1 MSDLCDLSA
10 RALAALVR
18 ERRVSALEV
27 MDAHL
32 ARIALWNP
40 HVNAIVGM
48 LPPEA
53 CRGMARQADDAAERG
68 EPMGPLHGLP
78 IAFKDLQEAAGLP
91 FTRGSPIYRDAI
103 GRADTVVV
111 ERMRRAGA
119 LAIGKTNVPEFG
131 LGSHTYNA
139 VWGTTRN
146 PYDLSASAGGS
157 SGGAGAALATGMLPI
172 ADGSDLGGSLRNP
185 ANFNNVVALRPSVGL
200 VPTAPDPFPR
210 LGFGVNGPLGRS
222 ADDAALLLGV
232 LAGPDARDAG
242 CEPSDPAA
250 LGAPLGGELRGP
262 VRVAWS
268 PDLGGLPLDPAV
280 RRVLDAQRH
289 TLISMG
295 CEVENATLDLAGADE
310 IFLTVRRWRSAAVY
324 GPLLAGHRALMKPEL
339 IEEIERGQRV
349 SDADFA
355 ATLTAHTD
363 LLGRVARFF
372 QRFDALACAVNQV
385 PPFDASLHWPPAVD
399 GVPMDHYI
407 AWMKS
412 TYWITTTFAPA
423 MSVPAGFSRRRP
435 AGGIAARGPAEGR
448 SGIARTGSP
457 FRTSEPAGKKRP
469 QCRRALGSR
478 LWALGPQFAELLR
491 PSFRCCD
498 PLCHTWVA
506 IEERRSPAGRMVFCQ
521 VSGAEALERAHERR
535 GVARPRQRVAVGAA
549 LLRA

>member
-1 MSDLCDLSA
+1 MADLCDLSA

-18 ERRVSALEV
+18 EQQVSALEL

-32 ARIALWNP
+32 TRIAQWNP
-40 HVNAIVGM
+40 RVNAIVGM
-48 LPPEA
+48 LPAET
-53 CRGMARQADDAAERG
+53 CRAMARRADERAARG
-68 EPMGPLHGLP
+68 EPLGPLHGLP
-78 IAFKDLQEAAGLP
+78 VAFKDLQEAAGLP
-91 FTRGSPIYRDAI
+91 FTRGSPIYRDAV
-103 GRADTVVV
+103 GAVDTIVV
-111 ERMRRAGA
+111 ERLRRAGA
-119 LAIGKTNVPEFG
+119 LPIGKTNVPEFG
-131 LGSHTYNA
+131 LGSHTYNP

-146 PYDLSASAGGS
+146 PYDLNASAGGS

-200 VPTAPDPFPR
+200 VPTVPDPFPR

-232 LAGPDARDAG
+232 LAGPDARDPG
-242 CEPSDPAA
+242 CEPSDHAA
-250 LGAPLGGELRGP
+250 LGTPLSGELRGP

-280 RRVLDAQRH
+280 RRVLEAQRE

-295 CEVENATLDLAGADE
+295 CEVQDATLDLAGADE
-310 IFLTVRRWRSAAVY
+310 IFLTVRRWRSAAAY
-324 GPLLAGHRALMKPEL
+324 GPLLAEHRALMKPEL

-349 SDADFA
+349 SGADLA
-355 ATLTAHTD
+355 ATLIAHTD

-385 PPFDASLHWPPAVD
+385 PPFAASLHWPPAVD

-423 MSVPAGFSRRRP
+423 MSVPAGFTDGGLPVGLQLVGRPRGDRALLELAHRFEQENHSSRRRP
-435 AGGIAARGPAEGR
+435 QL
-448 SGIARTGSP
+448 ST
-457 FRTSEPAGKKRP
+457 
-469 QCRRALGSR
+469 
-478 LWALGPQFAELLR
+478 
-491 PSFRCCD
+491 
-498 PLCHTWVA
+498 
-506 IEERRSPAGRMVFCQ
+506 
-521 VSGAEALERAHERR
+521 
-535 GVARPRQRVAVGAA
+535 
-549 LLRA
+549 